1 VTSSH
6 FTFTVFLLFH
16 MPFFR
21 MTTLKKK
28 SSHGAHRLRET
39 RRSLKGCR
47 KARSIWCPG
56 WADKTEDELKEVG
69 MTDTEGEE
77 TLPGHG
83 TRSQNYQRDINTW
96 KNRWFNMAAKSST
109 NTTSA
114 SGPKNNLI
122 KPRTNL
128 KVQSSFFSVHALD
141 TWNAIPLGKKW
152 QRTQTSSRNSR
163 GHTRATAR
171 GLEPPPPPRKG
182 GGGFF

>member
-1 VTSSH
+1 
-6 FTFTVFLLFH
+6 
-16 MPFFR
+16 

-69 MTDTEGEE
+69 MTDTGEEE

-96 KNRWFNMAAKSST
+96 KKIGGLIWQQKAT

-114 SGPKNNLI
+114 SGPKN
-122 KPRTNL
+122 
-128 KVQSSFFSVHALD
+128 QSYQTTDKSGSAVKLFQCLFVRHVECYPIGEKMAK
-141 TWNAIPLGKKW
+141 NPNQFKK
-152 QRTQTSSRNSR
+152 
-163 GHTRATAR
+163 
-171 GLEPPPPPRKG
+171 L
-182 GGGFF
+182 